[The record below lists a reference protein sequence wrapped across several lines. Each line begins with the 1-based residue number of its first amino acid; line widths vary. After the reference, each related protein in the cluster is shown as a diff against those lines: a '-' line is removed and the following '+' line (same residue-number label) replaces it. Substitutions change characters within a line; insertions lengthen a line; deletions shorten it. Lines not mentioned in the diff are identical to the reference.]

1 MTTRTK
7 LVCTLGPA
15 TNTPKFIRGL
25 VTAGASIFRINF
37 SHGSSA
43 DHERAVEL
51 VRAVEAKSDGAIAV
65 MADLPG
71 PKVRLGTLH
80 RDPLKLVPG
89 QGFALRHD
97 AEADEESAATTYPDL
112 ARDMRTGDR
121 ILLADGAVELAVTG
135 VDGHAVQTECVRGG
149 TVRSGQGVNVPAER
163 LSLPAITER
172 DREGLARALDLGV
185 DLVAQSFVRGPQDIK
200 ELRALMGTRSVPIVA
215 KIETKPAV
223 EQIDK
228 ILRVTDVVMVAR
240 GDLGVELPME
250 EIPLLQKDL
259 LRAARAAS
267 TPAIV
272 ATQML
277 ESMIRAPR
285 PTRAEATDVANAV
298 LDGADGI
305 MLSGETAIGRFPFE
319 AAAAA
324 ARIAAAVESRGEEYR
339 AAQPACRHAG
349 EGPRGGPRRRRGR
362 DRGSQRRGHHV
373 LHGDRSYGPTALGRA
388 SELPRLCVHPRRR
401 CPPCECRAVGSDAA
415 ARPEAGRHRR
425 DDRVDGRGTS
435 GVRARGTGRRC
446 RHGGR
451 VTRRQDHHEHA
462 EDPSR
467 RISPSA
473 SLRRTSGCSASSR
486 SRRPAR

>member
-15 TNTPKFIRGL
+15 TNAPKFIRGL
-25 VTAGASIFRINF
+25 VTAGASIFRINY

-43 DHERAVEL
+43 DHARAVEL

-89 QGFALRHD
+89 QGFVLCQD

-135 VDGHAVQTECVRGG
+135 VDGHAVRTECVRGG

-200 ELRALMGTRSVPIVA
+200 ELRALMGTRAVPIVA

-319 AAAAA
+319 AA
-324 ARIAAAVESRGEEYR
+324 VGG
-339 AAQPACRHAG
+339 AG
-349 EGPRGGPRRRRGR
+349 LGGGGGKRGGGDERGR
-362 DRGSQRRGHHV
+362 P
-373 LHGDRSYGPTALGRA
+373 GP
-388 SELPRLCVHPRRR
+388 P
-401 CPPCECRAVGSDAA
+401 
-415 ARPEAGRHRR
+415 
-425 DDRVDGRGTS
+425 
-435 GVRARGTGRRC
+435 
-446 RHGGR
+446 GG
-451 VTRRQDHHEHA
+451 
-462 EDPSR
+462 SR
-467 RISPSA
+467 RPWNRGARSPERRSRRA
-473 SLRRTSGCSASSR
+473 GTPARDLRWPTPPPRSR
-486 SRRPAR
+486 SRIATSWPSRATRRPVARPACSRPSGRAAPSMRSSPAKMSAGRMPCCGE